1 VESVVKK
8 IHYSYFVLTVLILLC
23 AEEVVIHLRTGRG
36 TWQFSRA
43 RGIVCQ
49 VAQGWQ
55 PMLGR
60 SFQAT
65 VAARQSGSVPI
76 RLYNVGSYIKEQI
89 IVKLRKLVNLE
100 CKILVMDVKYW

>member
-1 VESVVKK
+1 
-8 IHYSYFVLTVLILLC
+8 
-23 AEEVVIHLRTGRG
+23 
-36 TWQFSRA
+36 
-43 RGIVCQ
+43 
-49 VAQGWQ
+49 
-55 PMLGR
+55 MLGR

-100 CKILVMDVKYW
+100 CKILVMDVKYWLVTSAKTHIEFHDDGL

>member
-1 VESVVKK
+1 
-8 IHYSYFVLTVLILLC
+8 
-23 AEEVVIHLRTGRG
+23 
-36 TWQFSRA
+36 
-43 RGIVCQ
+43 
-49 VAQGWQ
+49 
-55 PMLGR
+55 MLGR

-100 CKILVMDVKYW
+100 CKILVMDVKY